1 MFIRITGVK
10 KQVLV
15 SLCLYVGQIALGYY
29 AAWTGTITP
38 KLQDAE
44 QSPIPYNLTDT
55 DLSLVATI
63 VYLGAIPGPYVSGWL
78 SNTIGRK
85 PCLIAGA
92 TLGVIGSCILSL
104 ATNLAMLYCG
114 RLLLGFNGGILA
126 VMSIVYIG
134 EIASTN
140 IRGILLIV
148 IGICQTTGTILLF
161 SVGPF
166 LSYSGTT
173 FCGFGMYVFLAIG
186 SIFIPESPIY
196 YILKGDDEK
205 VKEVLHDL
213 GRSEDID
220 KLLSVK
226 EEYVQTSSMKDW
238 SELFTIRSN
247 RKAFFIAFV
256 LTALQNTSG
265 FLVVLYFCA
274 SIFEMAG
281 SSVSTNLSM
290 IIIVSFQLIGSG
302 LSSVFV
308 ERAGRRIVLLISTF
322 LCSLSMFLL
331 GLYFYLNSVD
341 PSLVEKFKWF
351 PLVILV
357 VYFIAYDFGF
367 GVVPNVIVG
376 EMFTSN
382 VRSKGSTLTMT
393 LAWLCGFF
401 VTTGCGILLE
411 MVGGHVIFWFFTCMC
426 AGAFL
431 FTFFFLIETKG
442 KSLLEI
448 QELLSK

>member
-1 MFIRITGVK
+1 
-10 KQVLV
+10 
-15 SLCLYVGQIALGYY
+15 
-29 AAWTGTITP
+29 
-38 KLQDAE
+38 
-44 QSPIPYNLTDT
+44 
-55 DLSLVATI
+55 
-63 VYLGAIPGPYVSGWL
+63 
-78 SNTIGRK
+78 
-85 PCLIAGA
+85 
-92 TLGVIGSCILSL
+92 
-104 ATNLAMLYCG
+104 MLYCG

-134 EIASTN
+134 EIPSTN

-148 IGICQTTGTILLF
+148 IGICQTIGTILLF
-161 SVGPF
+161 LIGPF

-173 FCGFGMYVFLAIG
+173 FCGFAMYVCVALGAL
-186 SIFIPESPIY
+186 FIPESPIY

-226 EEYVQTSSMKDW
+226 KEYVQTSSMKDW

-256 LTALQNTSG
+256 LSSLQNSSG

-274 SIFEMAG
+274 SIFKMAG
-281 SSVSTNLSM
+281 SSLSTDLSM
-290 IIIVSFQLIGSG
+290 IIIVSFQLIGSV
-302 LSSVFV
+302 LSSMFV
-308 ERAGRRIVLLISTF
+308 ERVGRRIMLLISTF

-341 PSLVEKFKWF
+341 PSLVEKVKWF
-351 PLVILV
+351 PLLILV

-393 LAWLCGFF
+393 LAWLWGFF

-411 MVGGHVIFWFFTCMC
+411 IVGGHVIFWFFTCVC

-431 FTFFFLIETKG
+431 FAFFFLIETKG

-448 QELLSK
+448 QELLNK

>member
-1 MFIRITGVK
+1 MFVRITGVK

-15 SLCLYVGQIALGYY
+15 SLCLYLGQIAVGYNS
-29 AAWTGTITP
+29 AWTGTITP
-38 KLQDAE
+38 KLEDPE

-55 DLSLVATI
+55 QLSLVGTI
-63 VYLGAIPGPYVSGWL
+63 AYLGAIPGPYVSGWL
-78 SNTIGRK
+78 SNIAGRK
-85 PCLIAGA
+85 PCLLGSA
-92 TLGVIGSCILSL
+92 TLACIG
-104 ATNLAMLYCG
+104 
-114 RLLLGFNGGILA
+114 
-126 VMSIVYIG
+126 
-134 EIASTN
+134 STN
-140 IRGILLIV
+140 IRGILLIL
-148 IGICQTTGTILLF
+148 IGISQTSGTILMF
-161 SVGPF
+161 GIGTF

-173 FCGFGMYVFLAIG
+173 FCGFGMFVCVAIG
-186 SIFIPESPIY
+186 AIFIPESPLFY
-196 YILKGDDEK
+196 VLKGDDEK
-205 VKEVLHDL
+205 VKEALQDL

-226 EEYVQTSSMKDW
+226 KEYVQNSSMKDW

-247 RKAFFIAFV
+247 RKAFFIV
-256 LTALQNTSG
+256 LIINLLQNTSG
-265 FLVVLYFCA
+265 FTVVLYFCG
-274 SIFEMAG
+274 SIFKMAG

-290 IIIVSFQLIGSG
+290 IIIVSFQLIGSV

-308 ERAGRRIVLLISTF
+308 ERAGRRVMLLISTF

-341 PSLVEKFKWF
+341 TTLVEKFKWF

-357 VYFIAYDFGF
+357 VYSISYDFGF
-367 GVVPNVIVG
+367 AAIPNVIVG

-393 LAWLCGFF
+393 LAWLYGFL

-411 MVGGHVIFWFFTCMC
+411 IVGGHVIFWFFTCVC
-426 AGAFL
+426 ACAFL

-448 QELLSK
+448 QELLNK

>member
-1 MFIRITGVK
+1 MFVRITGVK

-15 SLCLYVGQIALGYY
+15 SLCLYLGQIAVGYNS
-29 AAWTGTITP
+29 AWTGTITP
-38 KLQDAE
+38 KLEDPE

-55 DLSLVATI
+55 QLSLVGTI
-63 VYLGAIPGPYVSGWL
+63 AYLGAIPGPYVSGWL
-78 SNTIGRK
+78 SNIAGRK
-85 PCLIAGA
+85 PCLLGSA
-92 TLGVIGSCILSL
+92 TLACIGSCLLSL
-104 ATNLAMLYCG
+104 ATNIAMVYCG
-114 RLLLGFNGGILA
+114 RVILGFAEGILT

-140 IRGILLIV
+140 IRGILLIL
-148 IGICQTTGTILLF
+148 IGISQTSGTILMF
-161 SVGPF
+161 GIGTF

-173 FCGFGMYVFLAIG
+173 FCGFGMFVCVAIG
-186 SIFIPESPIY
+186 AIFIPESPLFY
-196 YILKGDDEK
+196 VLKGDDEK
-205 VKEVLHDL
+205 VKEALQDL

-226 EEYVQTSSMKDW
+226 KEYVQNSSMKDW

-247 RKAFFIAFV
+247 RKAFFIV
-256 LTALQNTSG
+256 LIINLLQNTSG
-265 FLVVLYFCA
+265 FTVVLYFCG
-274 SIFEMAG
+274 SIFKMAG

-290 IIIVSFQLIGSG
+290 IIIVSFQLIGSV

-308 ERAGRRIVLLISTF
+308 ERAGRRVMLLISTF

-341 PSLVEKFKWF
+341 TTLVEKFKWF

-357 VYFIAYDFGF
+357 VYSISYDFGF
-367 GVVPNVIVG
+367 AAIPNVIVG

-393 LAWLCGFF
+393 LAWLYGFL

-411 MVGGHVIFWFFTCMC
+411 IVGGHVIFWFFTCVC
-426 AGAFL
+426 ACAFL

-448 QELLSK
+448 QELLNK